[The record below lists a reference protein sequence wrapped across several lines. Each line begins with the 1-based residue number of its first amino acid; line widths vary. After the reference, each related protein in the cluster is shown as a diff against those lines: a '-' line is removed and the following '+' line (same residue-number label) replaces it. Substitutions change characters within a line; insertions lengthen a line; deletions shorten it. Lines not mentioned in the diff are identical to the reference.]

1 LAFNE
6 RIVMRGPKRQGGAAL
21 VEFAI
26 VFVIYTALVF
36 AIIEFAMA
44 TFNWSRMVQA
54 TQAGARYAITNDP
67 ACDVFGYR
75 DEAFIPD
82 CDSGAALDDFC
93 TAGDEVH
100 REISSSEC
108 SAGTND
114 SGCKIVEKMQHYSPY
129 VLTGG
134 STVTVRYTCTDAG
147 DPKLSRR
154 SIPLVT
160 VSADNVPYH
169 FMMPGLLNIDA
180 TVTMPSFETTHVG
193 EDLFT
198 NTPIPTAP

>member
-1 LAFNE
+1 
-6 RIVMRGPKRQGGAAL
+6 MKSSKQQGGAAL

-26 VFVIYTALVF
+26 VFLIYTALVF

-54 TQAGARYAITNDP
+54 TQAGARYAITNDT
-67 ACDVFGYR
+67 ACDVFDYR
-75 DEAFIPD
+75 DEAFIPN
-82 CDSGAALDDFC
+82 CDNGSLDDFC
-93 TAGDEVH
+93 TAGEEVQ

-114 SGCKIVEKMQHYSPY
+114 SGCKIVEEMQRYSPY
-129 VLTGG
+129 VLTGD
-134 STVTVRYTCTDAG
+134 STVTVRYTCTETG
-147 DPKLSRR
+147 DPDISLR

-160 VSADNVPYH
+160 VRADNVPYH

-180 TVTMPSFETTHVG
+180 TVIMPSFETTRVG
-193 EDLFT
+193 EDLHSY
-198 NTPIPTAP
+198 TPPAP

>member
-1 LAFNE
+1 
-6 RIVMRGPKRQGGAAL
+6 MKSPKRQGGAAL

-26 VFVIYTALVF
+26 VFIIYTALVF

-67 ACDVFGYR
+67 ACDIFGYR
-75 DEAFIPD
+75 DEITG
-82 CDSGAALDDFC
+82 CDDGSLEDFC
-93 TAGDEVH
+93 TAGQHVQ

-108 SAGTND
+108 SAETND
-114 SGCKIVEKMQHYSPY
+114 SGCKIVEEMQRYSPY
-129 VLTGG
+129 VLTGD
-134 STVTVRYTCTDAG
+134 STVTVRYTCTETGNPD
-147 DPKLSRR
+147 LSLR

-169 FMMPGLLNIDA
+169 FMMPGLLKIDA
-180 TVTMPSFETTHVG
+180 TVTMPSFETTRIG
-193 EDLFT
+193 EDLHT
-198 NTPIPTAP
+198 YTPPPP